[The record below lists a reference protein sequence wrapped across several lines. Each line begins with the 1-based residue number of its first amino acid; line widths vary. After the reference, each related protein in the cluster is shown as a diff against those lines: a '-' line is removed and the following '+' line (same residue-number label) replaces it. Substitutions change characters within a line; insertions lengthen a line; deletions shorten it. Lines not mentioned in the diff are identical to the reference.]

1 MTTATVTVPLARSAD
16 GVLLVAN
23 TRVTLDTLVASFQAG
38 ATAEE
43 IALRYPSLALSD
55 IYAAISYF
63 LQNQREVELYL
74 EERQKQAATVRAENE
89 RRFVPDGLRS
99 RLLARRPSSQD

>member
-1 MTTATVTVPLARSAD
+1 MTTATVTVPLETNAD
-16 GVLLVAN
+16 GVWVISG

-43 IALRYPSLALSD
+43 IALRYPSLALPD

-63 LQNQREVELYL
+63 LHNPREVETYL
-74 EERQKQAATVRAENE
+74 EQRRQQAALVREENE
-89 RRFVPDGLRS
+89 RRFAPDGLRS
-99 RLLARRPSSQD
+99 RLLARRSSPQD